1 MVFWL
6 LVMDMMMLVEKIFI
20 LLKILGIQFGEIKDM
35 SNLLKLMLR
44 DQDFVEFLQ
53 RHLILQ
59 LEINKNKI
67 NIKII
72 LR

>member
-6 LVMDMMMLVEKIFI
+6 LDMDMMMLVEKIFI
-20 LLKILGIQFGEIKDM
+20 LLKILGIKLGEIKDM

-59 LEINKNKI
+59 LEFNKNKI

-72 LR
+72 L

>member
-1 MVFWL
+1 
-6 LVMDMMMLVEKIFI
+6 MDMMMLVEKIFI
-20 LLKILGIQFGEIKDM
+20 LLKILGIKLGEIKDM

-59 LEINKNKI
+59 LEVNKNKI

-72 LR
+72 LI

>member
-35 SNLLKLMLR
+35 SNLLKMMLR

>member
-20 LLKILGIQFGEIKDM
+20 LLKILGIKLGEIKDM

-59 LEINKNKI
+59 LEFNKNKI
-67 NIKII
+67 NIKI
-72 LR
+72 LL

>member
-6 LVMDMMMLVEKIFI
+6 LVMDMMKLVEKIFI
-20 LLKILGIQFGEIKDM
+20 LLKILGIKLGEIKDM

-53 RHLILQ
+53 QHLILQ
-59 LEINKNKI
+59 LEVNKYKI

>member
-20 LLKILGIQFGEIKDM
+20 LLKILGIKLGEIKDM

-59 LEINKNKI
+59 LEFNKNKI

-72 LR
+72 L

>member
-6 LVMDMMMLVEKIFI
+6 LVMDMMMLVVKIFI
-20 LLKILGIQFGEIKDM
+20 LLKILGIKLGEIKDM

-59 LEINKNKI
+59 LEFNKNKI

-72 LR
+72 L

>member
-1 MVFWL
+1 MVFWML
-6 LVMDMMMLVEKIFI
+6 DMDMMMLVEKIFI
-20 LLKILGIQFGEIKDM
+20 LLKILGIKLGEIKDM

-59 LEINKNKI
+59 LEVNN
-67 NIKII
+67 NYF
-72 LR
+72 

>member
-1 MVFWL
+1 
-6 LVMDMMMLVEKIFI
+6 MDMMMLVEKIFI
-20 LLKILGIQFGEIKDM
+20 LLKILGIKLGEIKDM

-59 LEINKNKI
+59 LEFNKNKI

-72 LR
+72 L

>member
-1 MVFWL
+1 
-6 LVMDMMMLVEKIFI
+6 LVMDMMMLVVKIFI
-20 LLKILGIQFGEIKDM
+20 LLKILGIKLGEIKDM

-59 LEINKNKI
+59 LEFNKNKI

-72 LR
+72 L

>member
-6 LVMDMMMLVEKIFI
+6 LVMDMMMLVVKIFI
-20 LLKILGIQFGEIKDM
+20 LLKILGIKLGEIKDM

-59 LEINKNKI
+59 LEFNKNKI
-67 NIKII
+67 NIKI
-72 LR
+72 LL

>member
-6 LVMDMMMLVEKIFI
+6 LVMDIMMLVEKIFI

>member
-35 SNLLKLMLR
+35 SNLLKMMLR

-67 NIKII
+67 NNKII

>member
-6 LVMDMMMLVEKIFI
+6 LVMDIMMLVEKIFI

-35 SNLLKLMLR
+35 SNLLKMMLR

>member
-72 LR
+72 LI